1 MKKLLIITCFIF
13 IASCSSNSFT
23 YLQKPT
29 PIVKNQTR
37 YHISNIDV
45 KFVEGKAKILEG
57 NAISFKRG
65 QYPGYP
71 NEKEMASIIKD
82 IINQDLKDLNI
93 YSSNKSNSLSISLEI
108 EYERLLNDTFSSL
121 SYHNFV
127 MSHKAQILKDGKVMA
142 KSNSKDY
149 TVQRLPFELL
159 IRASSGNN
167 GPQNEV
173 NDLKKVLKS
182 LVKEIYNLGN

>member
-29 PIVKNQTR
+29 PIVKNQTH
-37 YHISNIDV
+37 YCVSNVDV
-45 KFVEGKAKILEG
+45 KFVEGKAKKLEG

-65 QYPGYP
+65 QYSGYP
-71 NEKEMASIIKD
+71 NEKEMASIIKE

-93 YSSNKSNSLSISLEI
+93 YSGNKNNSLNISLEI
-108 EYERLLNDTFSSL
+108 EYERLLNDTFSNL
-121 SYHNFV
+121 SYHNFA
-127 MSHKAQILKDGKVMA
+127 MSHKAQILKDGKVVA
-142 KSNSKDY
+142 ESNSKDY
-149 TVQRLPFELL
+149 TVKRFPFELL

-173 NDLKKVLKS
+173 KDLNKVLKG